1 MILFVGQGGGI
12 LRYFKI
18 IYTDIPQIVFAHK
31 YETESHEI
39 HLGRV
44 PGRAEITFAENGTL
58 YFSNNK
64 SIPEGTLGINT
75 YDESVFVTSRG
86 APHRHTTICIDGGKT
101 ECVPPEK
108 LLYDLLSKP
117 DTQSLFFVM
126 AESVS
131 TPRTCEKA
139 KKIIENIIALQ
150 VGKSAKSAVL
160 SQLFA
165 LFSLLTDDA
174 CASLVPKGGGCTHS
188 GFMYCRRAKEYIA
201 EHIYEKIS
209 VCDIADALSVS
220 CGHLSRIFKSAA
232 SYTVV
237 EYINKTK
244 IDAACDILKNVGG
257 TASELASLFNVSDE
271 KYFCR
276 LFKKYTGVS
285 VREYKKTLTQR
296 I

>member
-1 MILFVGQGGGI
+1 MLFVGQGGGI

-39 HLGRV
+39 HLGIV

-126 AESVS
+126 AETVS
-131 TPRTCEKA
+131 TPKTCEKA
-139 KKIIENIIALQ
+139 KKLSKTSLPL
-150 VGKSAKSAVL
+150 KSANHQKAQCSHSCLRSFRSSPTMPVPRLCPKAAAARTADLCTAV
-160 SQLFA
+160 
-165 LFSLLTDDA
+165 
-174 CASLVPKGGGCTHS
+174 G
-188 GFMYCRRAKEYIA
+188 
-201 EHIYEKIS
+201 
-209 VCDIADALSVS
+209 
-220 CGHLSRIFKSAA
+220 
-232 SYTVV
+232 
-237 EYINKTK
+237 
-244 IDAACDILKNVGG
+244 
-257 TASELASLFNVSDE
+257 
-271 KYFCR
+271 
-276 LFKKYTGVS
+276 
-285 VREYKKTLTQR
+285 QR
-296 I
+296 ST